1 MDDDDATQTSLAEQ
15 QRRIRYE
22 HGTDPARVLALSDG
36 VFAIVITLLVLG
48 LQAPDLGQG
57 QTLGQALAQM
67 RPSFVA
73 FIISFVV
80 VAIAWAGHRSLFGL
94 IQHTDRALVWLNL
107 LYLLPLSI
115 LPFGASLISRYDTD
129 PVALSIYGMVLVA
142 IVLTRLAIWWYAT
155 GNATLLYA
163 PVDRRSRQSA
173 AAIVIA
179 RGVAYLIAILIAS
192 RAPVASLAIYGLVPV
207 AYLIALA
214 FIRGPGPVGAT
225 AGKIASA
232 TAPD

>member
-1 MDDDDATQTSLAEQ
+1 M
-15 QRRIRYE
+15 
-22 HGTDPARVLALSDG
+22 
-36 VFAIVITLLVLG
+36 AI
-48 LQAPDLGQG
+48 
-57 QTLGQALAQM
+57 
-67 RPSFVA
+67 RPSFIA

-94 IQHTDRALVWLNL
+94 IQRTDRALVWLNL

-115 LPFGASLISRYDTD
+115 LPFGAALISRYDTD
-129 PVALSIYGMVLVA
+129 PVALSIYGMVLLA

-155 GNATLLYA
+155 GCAYLLYA

-179 RGVAYLIAILIAS
+179 RGAAYLFAILIAS

-207 AYLIALA
+207 VYLIALA
-214 FIRGPGPVGAT
+214 FVSGPGPAGAA
-225 AGKIASA
+225 AGKFTSA
-232 TAPD
+232 TSHD